1 MRTTLTLDRDVAT
14 VIEQLRRER
23 KDGLKAII
31 NEALRRGL
39 RQMTEP
45 PDRRAPFATT
55 VVDLGPGRFGSLDD
69 IGEALA
75 VAEGEPFR

>member
-14 VIEQLRRER
+14 VIEQLRRKR

-45 PDRRAPFATT
+45 PGHREPFVTT
-55 VVDLGPGRFGSLDD
+55 VVDLGPSRLGSLDD
-69 IGEALA
+69 IAESLA

>member
-1 MRTTLTLDRDVAT
+1 MRTTLTLDRDVAS
-14 VIEQLRRER
+14 VIEQLRRNR

-45 PDRRAPFATT
+45 PDRREPFATT
-55 VVDLGPGRFGSLDD
+55 AVDLGPSRGGRLDD

-75 VAEGEPFR
+75 VAEGEAFR

>member
-1 MRTTLTLDRDVAT
+1 MRTTLTLDRDVAS
-14 VIEQLRRER
+14 VIEQLRRNR
-23 KDGLKAII
+23 KDGLKSII

-45 PDRRAPFATT
+45 PDRREPFATT
-55 VVDLGPGRFGSLDD
+55 AVDLGPSRLGSLDD
-69 IGEALA
+69 IAESLA